1 MSESDHSDNNNKS
14 TKSFGRN
21 SGNML
26 SSKTEFHP
34 ALAAS
39 NIKNHIPIVLEM
51 EKDQYD
57 TWAKLFRIHAHSCR
71 IGPNFSAFMPIL
83 VGVVTLEQEFSHTH
97 MEDFPNVSVYYQRLK
112 MLSDKLRYVSSPVN
126 NHRLSNSLPAFNQ
139 ARSMLTLEEAG
150 MAKME
155 LTDSHAA
162 IHTTES
168 QPSEDT
174 SQCGQRRSGNRSR
187 FCGNQGRGG
196 GRGNYS
202 APQSGAPNAPSPWST
217 PPWQQQ

>member
-57 TWAKLFRIHAHSCR
+57 TWAKLFRIHDNQNVR
-71 IGPNFSAFMPIL
+71 
-83 VGVVTLEQEFSHTH
+83 VVTLEQEFSHTH

-112 MLSDKLRYVSSPVN
+112 MLSDKLRY
-126 NHRLSNSLPAFNQ
+126 SNSLPAFNQ